1 MTENPVVA
9 FVGIA
14 TIDMIFGVE
23 TLPEGPTKNFAH
35 CYREVAGGVAA
46 RAAMT
51 AAKLGANTRMIGR
64 IGDDDAGEMLRR
76 TLERVGVDCHFLT
89 PVPGR
94 TTPVSA
100 IFVDRDRQRML
111 VNYKDAELFAGA
123 ELPKGAL
130 NGVDAV
136 MCDLRWPPG
145 AMTALDVA
153 SRMGVPGVLDFDK
166 SPERGTHRLINRA
179 SHVVFGEEALC
190 GLTAGADLGARLARV
205 AGHNPGR
212 NFAVTAG
219 EKGVVWRSASD
230 RTGHIP
236 ALEVEEVATL
246 GAGDAFH
253 GAAAFA
259 LAEGRSFEEALR
271 FANAAA
277 GLKVS
282 RPNEPRHLPT
292 LAEVDALMESA

>member
-219 EKGVVWRSASD
+219 EKGVVWRSWRRSPPSAPATPSTAPRRLRWPRGGASRRRCASPTPPPGSRSPG
-230 RTGHIP
+230 RTSRG
-236 ALEVEEVATL
+236 TCRRWR
-246 GAGDAFH
+246 
-253 GAAAFA
+253 
-259 LAEGRSFEEALR
+259 RSTR
-271 FANAAA
+271 
-277 GLKVS
+277 
-282 RPNEPRHLPT
+282 
-292 LAEVDALMESA
+292 